1 MIHSLRFQSMQNHRL
16 LLLPS
21 KIYKKYFFTLRCPIA
36 NHSHRLLPSKI
47 PITRG
52 RGQVSVLAGE
62 LGGDGRS
69 GRGGETRRWRR
80 PGGTT
85 HVAHRGEEGAA
96 KQGALQGGRSH
107 AAWLPQ
113 LTAAEGQGAPGDGSA
128 RGVAALRT
136 CGLAEESPGGQRFDP
151 LDPLP
156 RPAPNRTSKSGADR
170 ILERVDPPPC
180 RYGGRVF
187 YF

>member
-36 NHSHRLLPSKI
+36 NHRLLPSKI

-52 RGQVSVLAGE
+52 RGQVSVPAGG
-62 LGGDGRS
+62 LDGDGRS
-69 GRGGETRRWRR
+69 GRGGETRRRRR
-80 PGGTT
+80 PGTS

-96 KQGALQGGRSH
+96 KQGALQGGRSR

-128 RGVAALRT
+128 GGVAALRT
-136 CGLAEESPGGQRFDP
+136 CGPAEEPPGG
-151 LDPLP
+151 
-156 RPAPNRTSKSGADR
+156 
-170 ILERVDPPPC
+170 
-180 RYGGRVF
+180 
-187 YF
+187 